1 MQWFLKE
8 EEEEEDEKRVISHFI
23 MAFFLPVPNNM
34 WKWVARLESKPK
46 HKSPGCSFKC
56 TCEQISSSFYNFGK
70 IQLVLT
76 GIVTHFKRH
85 LRLTLSKKK
94 RWKKHFEK
102 WHSVKLQIYK
112 YCSPKCPFSRIPM
125 MVICRITLLFE
136 WKAPLVVSYCDSTK
150 NRQHLKSTLKK
161 IKGVVCQKHI

>member
-1 MQWFLKE
+1 MNPIKE
-8 EEEEEDEKRVISHFI
+8 QTQNIINTFALLARSNAVISKRRRRRRKKGHFTFYHGFF
-23 MAFFLPVPNNM
+23 FFLPVPNNM

-70 IQLVLT
+70 IQLVIT

-94 RWKKHFEK
+94 DE
-102 WHSVKLQIYK
+102 
-112 YCSPKCPFSRIPM
+112 
-125 MVICRITLLFE
+125 
-136 WKAPLVVSYCDSTK
+136 
-150 NRQHLKSTLKK
+150 KSTLKSGTVLNYK
-161 IKGVVCQKHI
+161 FINTAAPSFLFPEYR